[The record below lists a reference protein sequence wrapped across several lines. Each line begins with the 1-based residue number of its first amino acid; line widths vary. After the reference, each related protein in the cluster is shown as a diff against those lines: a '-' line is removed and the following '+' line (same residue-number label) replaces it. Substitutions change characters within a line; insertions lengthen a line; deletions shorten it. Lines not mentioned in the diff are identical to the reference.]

1 MWATNFM
8 ATYPTAVL
16 IIDSGSS
23 ADWWTNHNV
32 MQLHQGSDADTSED
46 FAVRNMGTCLDW
58 RWNTNLTSNVF
69 VSSHIFRVI
78 SITHSIMDAFRTLFL
93 FAHFCAIIV
102 DRYTSCMDY
111 PSKKKSVQ
119 MFIFWNFYNHWQWA
133 TQHCHM
139 CFDSRQGSGACE
151 VILQIQ
157 MEALYN
163 NRGHVFFVLENSNR
177 MGRRSPK
184 VKKYVQNWQNTQ
196 WKVVMSFHLAVRRG
210 WKG

>member
-1 MWATNFM
+1 
-8 ATYPTAVL
+8 
-16 IIDSGSS
+16 
-23 ADWWTNHNV
+23 

-58 RWNTNLTSNVF
+58 RWNMNLTSNVF
-69 VSSHIFRVI
+69 VSFHSFRA
-78 SITHSIMDAFRTLFL
+78 ITITNLIMVAFQTLFL

-102 DRYTSCMDY
+102 DRLHDY
-111 PSKKKSVQ
+111 SSKKFSSNKSMQRYKVCILKSSIITGNEQ
-119 MFIFWNFYNHWQWA
+119 PNTATCVFWQQARLGCLWGYFA
-133 TQHCHM
+133 
-139 CFDSRQGSGACE
+139 DPDGSIIQQGACFFCF
-151 VILQIQ
+151 
-157 MEALYN
+157 
-163 NRGHVFFVLENSNR
+163 FFVLENRNR